1 MYNLQKIKLTNP
13 LNLKWVNITYKL
25 TRYTECHKNQP
36 ATPAFCEQ
44 AKKFIMEKLKK
55 KKRKQKWDLLTI
67 IALDSKTAK
76 INSG

>member
-1 MYNLQKIKLTNP
+1 MGKHNIQANEIYWMPPEPVSYAGLLWASKKIHHGETK
-13 LNLKWVNITYKL
+13 
-25 TRYTECHKNQP
+25 
-36 ATPAFCEQ
+36 
-44 AKKFIMEKLKK
+44 KK